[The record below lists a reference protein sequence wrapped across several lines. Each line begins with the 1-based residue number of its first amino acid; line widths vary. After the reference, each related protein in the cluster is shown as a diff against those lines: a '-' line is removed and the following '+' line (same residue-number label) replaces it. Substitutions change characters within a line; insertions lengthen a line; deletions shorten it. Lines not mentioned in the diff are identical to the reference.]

1 MSHEFYGNAVVAGG
15 ELSAA
20 DVALLDNTAT
30 VRDGDDIINIDG
42 IIDHGNEDLGQDG
55 KGTKVGDVIDADD
68 DLSDDD
74 ADTETTPVVAPELQS
89 TEEQILAG
97 MRAQQEGFQD
107 AAAKAS
113 AAGLDPVAIV
123 NEFNAAGALSEATY
137 VALEGAGFSRAI
149 TDSIIAGQLSQMVV
163 YNNAIYAEVG
173 GKAEFDKLA
182 AWATANAAEDA
193 AAFSE
198 ASNDGKLGQAK
209 SILRALKAAQTKAL
223 GTRNKGLQGTKP
235 VDGNGSGKGTTK
247 AEPFADV
254 SAMMAAMS
262 DKKYGRDAKYTA
274 SVEARVAVTQM

>member
-15 ELSAA
+15 ELSAS

-30 VRDGDDIINIDG
+30 VRDGDEIIQING
-42 IIDHGNEDLGQDG
+42 IVDHGDEDLGEDG
-55 KGTKVGDVIDADD
+55 KGTPVGAPINADD
-68 DLSDDD
+68 DLSDEDGSSDD
-74 ADTETTPVVAPELQS
+74 TQVVPPEEQS

-123 NEFNAAGALSEATY
+123 TEFNSNGALSEATY

-173 GKAEFDKLA
+173 GLAEFKNLA
-182 AWATANAAEDA
+182 AWAAVNVPADA
-193 AAFSE
+193 AAFTE
-198 ASNDGKLGQAK
+198 ASEDGKLAVAK
-209 SILRALKAAQTKAL
+209 SVLRSIKAAHTKAL
-223 GTRNKGLQGTKP
+223 GTRNKGLSGPKP
-235 VDGNGSGKGTTK
+235 VSPGAGKGTTK